1 MHLVTGGA
9 GFIGSHLVHALV
21 ARRKQVR
28 VLDSLATG
36 RLKNLEGV
44 NDSIEFLSGDIREL
58 DTCRKAMRGVRF
70 VLHQAALSS
79 VPRSL
84 ADPLGTSAVNVQG
97 TLNLLMAARE
107 EGIKRFVFASSS
119 SVYGDLPTLPKTE
132 TMTPDPQSPY
142 AVSKLAGEQLC
153 RVFARTEGL
162 PTISLRYFNVYGPR
176 QDQDSP
182 YAAVIPRF
190 IMHCLKDTTATIFGD
205 GAQSRDFT
213 FVTDCVAANLLACES
228 ESCQGEVCNVGSGV
242 RVTIAALHALIRRIV
257 GAGLPPQYDEPRVG
271 DVKHSLAGISR
282 AKSLL
287 GYEPGV
293 NLETGLAQTVEW
305 VRTAEVVPAP
315 A

>member
-28 VLDSLATG
+28 VLDNLATG

-44 NDSIEFLSGDIREL
+44 NDSIEFVTGDIRDL

-84 ADPLGTSAVNVQG
+84 ADPLSTSAVNIQG
-97 TLNLLMAARE
+97 TLNLLIAARE
-107 EGIKRFVFASSS
+107 EGVKRFVFASSS
-119 SVYGDLPTLPKTE
+119 SVYGDPPTLPKSE

-153 RVFARTEGL
+153 RVFARADGL

-190 IMHCLKDTTATIFGD
+190 IMHSLKGTSATIFGD
-205 GAQSRDFT
+205 GVQSRDFT
-213 FVTDCVAANLLACES
+213 YVTDCVAANLLACET
-228 ESCQGEVCNVGSGV
+228 ESCQGEVCNIGSGA
-242 RVTIAALHALIRRIV
+242 RVTIAELHALVRRII
-257 GAGLPPQYDEPRVG
+257 GAGLPPQYDAPRVG

-282 AKSLL
+282 AKSFL

-293 NLETGLAQTVEW
+293 SLETGLAQTVEW
-305 VRTAEVVPAP
+305 VRTAEVMATPA
-315 A
+315 